1 MGATDTAVRLQPRRH
16 TIEIVLI
23 YLLLGSAAG
32 VLAGLLGVG
41 GGIVLVPGLL
51 LVFAVQG
58 IESPALVHT
67 AIATSLA
74 CIVFTALSATLAHH
88 RRGAVDWAIVLRMTP
103 GLMVGAGLGAVLA
116 DVMSGAVLQRVFGA
130 LAMLIALRLLL
141 PTSNPNGRFALP
153 AVPGLMGA
161 GGFIGAVSS
170 LIGIGGGSLTVPFL
184 AVCRVAMVRAVATSS
199 ACGLPLAV
207 AGTVGYAVTGLDA
220 PDTLPD
226 SAGYVLLPAAACI
239 VAASM
244 SCAPLG
250 ARLAHRLPAAGL
262 KRCFGALLFV
272 VSLRL
277 MLGPV

>member
-1 MGATDTAVRLQPRRH
+1 MSH
-16 TIEIVLI
+16 IEIVLV

-32 VLAGLLGVG
+32 LLAGLLGVG

-58 IESPALVHT
+58 IDSPAIVHT

-74 CIVFTALSATLAHH
+74 CIVFTALSATRAHH
-88 RRGAVDWAIVLRMTP
+88 KRGAVDWAIVLRMTP
-103 GLMVGAGLGAVLA
+103 GLMLGAGLGTLLA
-116 DVMSGAVLQRVFGA
+116 DALSGVVLQRVFGA
-130 LAMLIALRLLL
+130 LAMLIALRLLV
-141 PTSNPNGRFALP
+141 PSATPNGRFDLP
-153 AVPGLMGA
+153 NAPGLAAA
-161 GGFIGAVSS
+161 GGLIGAVSS

-184 AVCRVAMVRAVATSS
+184 AACRVVMVRAVATSS

-207 AGTVGYAVTGLDA
+207 AGTLGYAITGLDA
-220 PDTLPD
+220 PETLPG

-239 VAASM
+239 VVASM

-250 ARLAHRLPAAGL
+250 ARLAHRLPANGL
-262 KRCFGALLFV
+262 KRCFGVLLFV